1 MGDLAFWD
9 CGFCIRLFHCAS
21 GLWGGLAEKGAA
33 LIDPNDALDP
43 VIHAPIRLRLC
54 AVLNPLEE
62 AEFMYLREIV
72 GVSESVLSKHLS
84 RLNEAGYVR
93 FRNGAHGGRARKW
106 AALTKSGRKALDSHL
121 QALRQIA
128 LIAEGLGD

>member
-1 MGDLAFWD
+1 M
-9 CGFCIRLFHCAS
+9 
-21 GLWGGLAEKGAA
+21 
-33 LIDPNDALDP
+33 IDPTDALDP

-54 AVLNPLEE
+54 AALNPLEE
-62 AEFMYLREIV
+62 AEFIHLREIL

-106 AALTKSGRKALDSHL
+106 ASLTKSGRKALQSHL
-121 QALRQIA
+121 NALREIA
-128 LIAEGLGD
+128 SIAEGTGDAT